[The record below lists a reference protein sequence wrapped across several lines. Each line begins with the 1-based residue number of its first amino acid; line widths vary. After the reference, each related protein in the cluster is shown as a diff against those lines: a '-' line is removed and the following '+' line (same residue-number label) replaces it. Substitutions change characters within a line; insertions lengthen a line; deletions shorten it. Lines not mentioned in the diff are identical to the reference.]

1 MKTILSLSHFLLLLF
16 MVRFSVQGQAAK
28 SEEITIDRDGIHLK
42 GVFFLASVKEKSPTV
57 VLLNGFPGSSIDVL
71 GLGNLLSE
79 AGINVLT
86 FSYSGTG
93 ESEGLASFEN
103 QQKDIQA
110 AFDFVRL
117 PDNIARFRIDTS
129 LIYLGGWC
137 HGGGMALAYSVN
149 YPEITTVFSVV
160 GNDFGEF
167 MREYVINPEMRII
180 VDKMMDNSVA
190 NGSTR
195 FVKGALPK
203 EVAEAG
209 IENMNPIF
217 DIRQNAKVLARK
229 DILLICGWDDPLVT
243 VDQFMFPLYKE
254 LKKEN
259 ALSLRII
266 ALQDGHYFNTTRRA
280 LADEISAWILTAPER
295 IKMK

>member
-1 MKTILSLSHFLLLLF
+1 MKTILSLLNFLLLYF
-16 MVRFSVQGQAAK
+16 MVSVSVQSQAAK
-28 SEEITIDRDGIHLK
+28 SEEITIDRYGIYLK
-42 GVFFLASVKEKSPTV
+42 GVFFLTPVTEKSPTV
-57 VLLNGFPGSSIDVL
+57 VLLNGFPGANKDVL

-103 QQKDIQA
+103 KQKDIQA
-110 AFDFVRL
+110 ALEFVRL
-117 PDNIARFRIDTS
+117 PENIARFRIDTS

-149 YPEITTVFSVV
+149 HPEITTVFSIV

-167 MREYVINPEMRII
+167 MREYVRNPEMRLI
-180 VDKMMDNSVA
+180 VDEMMDKSVA

-195 FVKGALPK
+195 FEKGALPK
-203 EVAEAG
+203 EMAEAG

-217 DIRQNAKVLARK
+217 DIRQNARELARK
-229 DILLICGWDDPLVT
+229 DILLICGWDDQRVT
-243 VDQFMFPLYKE
+243 VDQYMFPLYKE

-259 ALSLRII
+259 ARSLKII
-266 ALQDGHYFNTTRRA
+266 ALQDGHNFSRTRRA
-280 LADEISAWILTAPER
+280 LADEIAAWILTASER
-295 IKMK
+295 IELK